1 MKKPF
6 AVFISL
12 TLCCFLLTGFSG
24 IGFAEADDAAVIKA
38 YGYMASYGIDIT
50 RFEISVPNGADY
62 VSLLPEDFVVEG
74 VVANALNTTPTAG
87 SVTRASA
94 SEHIY
99 YLDVEPFLWNES
111 RETLQVTCTNAALS
125 FTGADVTQVIC
136 PELDA
141 FTSETFTVGET
152 TVQYKL
158 YTPENAETSQY
169 PVLIYNHGGGA
180 TGPDGVLTDDSFGC
194 AFATKDSQALFPCYV
209 IVPYRASVSNP
220 NVNGEE
226 EMQAIKATIDQLIEA
241 GLADP
246 ERIYMSGASA
256 GSLYTM
262 SFVNTYPDY
271 LAAIVLMNGGPM
283 EIADGT
289 DLETAKAMKLAS
301 PWSDDELKALAE
313 SKTAV
318 MFVQALG
325 DTLSVPIRFAAA
337 YAKLVDYGMIP
348 GDNLIWNSYDHNE
361 FNMLLKG
368 GTKITYRGIENVT
381 VDPITGKESYQN
393 GLCHESPK
401 PAGWDLNLR
410 RWLST
415 RTLNNLSISGAN
427 AASPFAGI
435 SFPDFVTKAQLMLY
449 TSEETGETL
458 NVYVG
463 ANDDVSEVYFGFDTG
478 YFCEI
483 MGSVEN
489 GQVTVTYESFTGFLA
504 QLAQPMY
511 EQIDPDAWQA
521 LGSKTPSFAGITF
534 PDFVTKAQIIAYT
547 VEEGGQTATFDV
559 YVGANDNVSEV
570 YFGFDT
576 GYFCEIMGSVEDGQV
591 TVTYESFAG
600 FLGHYAQPMYNMID
614 PDAWTLL

>member
-1 MKKPF
+1 
-6 AVFISL
+6 
-12 TLCCFLLTGFSG
+12 
-24 IGFAEADDAAVIKA
+24 
-38 YGYMASYGIDIT
+38 
-50 RFEISVPNGADY
+50 
-62 VSLLPEDFVVEG
+62 
-74 VVANALNTTPTAG
+74 
-87 SVTRASA
+87 
-94 SEHIY
+94 
-99 YLDVEPFLWNES
+99 
-111 RETLQVTCTNAALS
+111 
-125 FTGADVTQVIC
+125 
-136 PELDA
+136 
-141 FTSETFTVGET
+141 
-152 TVQYKL
+152 
-158 YTPENAETSQY
+158 
-169 PVLIYNHGGGA
+169 
-180 TGPDGVLTDDSFGC
+180 
-194 AFATKDSQALFPCYV
+194 
-209 IVPYRASVSNP
+209 
-220 NVNGEE
+220 
-226 EMQAIKATIDQLIEA
+226 
-241 GLADP
+241 
-246 ERIYMSGASA
+246 
-256 GSLYTM
+256 
-262 SFVNTYPDY
+262 
-271 LAAIVLMNGGPM
+271 
-283 EIADGT
+283 
-289 DLETAKAMKLAS
+289 
-301 PWSDDELKALAE
+301 
-313 SKTAV
+313 
-318 MFVQALG
+318 
-325 DTLSVPIRFAAA
+325 
-337 YAKLVDYGMIP
+337 MIP